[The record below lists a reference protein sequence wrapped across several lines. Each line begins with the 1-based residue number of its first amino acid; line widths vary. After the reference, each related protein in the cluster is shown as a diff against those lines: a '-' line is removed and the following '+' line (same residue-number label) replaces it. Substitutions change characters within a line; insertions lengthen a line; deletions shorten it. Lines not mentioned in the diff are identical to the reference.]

1 MRESAIQ
8 NKQKCQEL
16 FWSGADKIYGVE
28 MQKNEVQSNAC
39 RENTLLYIGSPMCSL
54 RLVQTEYTRGNL
66 IEVCGLGGGS
76 HGIGLKC
83 HVLTVFWTQRF
94 L

>member
-1 MRESAIQ
+1 MEL
-8 NKQKCQEL
+8 KCKKMKCSQMLVE
-16 FWSGADKIYGVE
+16 KI
-28 MQKNEVQSNAC
+28 
-39 RENTLLYIGSPMCSL
+39 LLYIGSPMCSL